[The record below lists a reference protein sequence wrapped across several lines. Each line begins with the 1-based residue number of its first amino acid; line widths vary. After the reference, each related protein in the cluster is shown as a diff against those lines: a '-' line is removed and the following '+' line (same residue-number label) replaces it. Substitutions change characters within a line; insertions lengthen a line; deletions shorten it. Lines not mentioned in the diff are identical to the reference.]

1 MPLYLTIQII
11 LILKNPQRWTD
22 TSYLQAT
29 TAQRCSQSHSGRHV
43 LIISKWRPGSADGAC
58 PRGLEG
64 SNFVDWHHIA
74 VAYGCDREAVNGAN
88 ADPLCASR
96 SEEEVGEST
105 FGSFIYNKLRG

>member
-11 LILKNPQRWTD
+11 KIFKNAQRWTD
-22 TSYLQAT
+22 TSYLQL
-29 TAQRCSQSHSGRHV
+29 TALRCSYSHIGHHV
-43 LIISKWRPGSADGAC
+43 LIISKWRPGSVDGAC

-64 SNFVDWHHIA
+64 SDFVDWHHIA
-74 VAYGCDREAVNGAN
+74 VAYGCDRDAVNGAN
-88 ADPLCASR
+88 ADTLCASR